1 MNFEKDAICHSSSYL
16 IFLQLPNKMMK
27 IVFIGFA
34 VLLLGCEGSRVGAP
48 KQLDEITSNKVA
60 ANEKKLY
67 VRDETESLVRV
78 INAISV
84 MKNFERFHSSFS
96 NHFMHLFTLYF
107 DHRLKVALP
116 SMDTG
121 R

>member
-1 MNFEKDAICHSSSYL
+1 
-16 IFLQLPNKMMK
+16 MMK
-27 IVFIGFA
+27 IVLIGFA
-34 VLLLGCEGSRVGAP
+34 VLQLGCEGSRVGAP

-84 MKNFERFHSSFS
+84 MKKFRAFPLIILESFHASLHAIF
-96 NHFMHLFTLYF
+96 
-107 DHRLKVALP
+107 
-116 SMDTG
+116 
-121 R
+121 

>member
-1 MNFEKDAICHSSSYL
+1 
-16 IFLQLPNKMMK
+16 MMK

-96 NHFMHLFTLYF
+96 NHVMHLFTLFF

>member
-1 MNFEKDAICHSSSYL
+1 
-16 IFLQLPNKMMK
+16 MK

-78 INAISV
+78 I
-84 MKNFERFHSSFS
+84 MQ
-96 NHFMHLFTLYF
+96 
-107 DHRLKVALP
+107 
-116 SMDTG
+116 
-121 R
+121 